1 MAGIGT
7 IYWVFLVNN
16 FWHHIW
22 GYIRI
27 LFLVPLSLCGQKEI
41 GMGKLFVR
49 FGFRLDEGTY
59 KDLLRLKML
68 MKKDYSFNKFL
79 NVILAEY
86 VNRNE
91 GLLREHQ
98 VDTSDFE

>member
-1 MAGIGT
+1 M
-7 IYWVFLVNN
+7 
-16 FWHHIW
+16 
-22 GYIRI
+22 
-27 LFLVPLSLCGQKEI
+27 
-41 GMGKLFVR
+41 VR

-59 KDLLRLKML
+59 KNLLRLKML
-68 MKKDYSFNKFL
+68 MKKKEYSFNKFL

-91 GLLREHQ
+91 GLLRDHQ

>member
-1 MAGIGT
+1 M
-7 IYWVFLVNN
+7 
-16 FWHHIW
+16 
-22 GYIRI
+22 
-27 LFLVPLSLCGQKEI
+27 S
-41 GMGKLFVR
+41 KLMVR

-59 KDLLRLKML
+59 KNLLRLKML
-68 MKKDYSFNKFL
+68 MKKKEYSFNKFL

-91 GLLREHQ
+91 GLLRDHQ